1 LKGLYNFGR
10 DALLLE
16 TISIIAKCQNPETF
30 WSDSMARLK
39 WLLDFSRVDLAL
51 RNPDNR
57 TYNLKTVFELRP
69 GEPLAAHT
77 GVPLDKGIVG
87 KMMRSGEACHCFDLR
102 IQPFDAEC
110 IVDVNLEGSSLR
122 SILSVSLDANG
133 KGLGVLIFG
142 SSNENQYC
150 HQDIEIASRFATHTA
165 IALERWQHLADL
177 KDNAG
182 VLDLATDK
190 LRISHILLESLVAK
204 RTAALRRLS
213 QQLMRMQDD
222 ERRKVARDLHDST
235 GQTLV
240 ALKMSLF
247 SLQQKVENDPATA
260 NALEDIARIAD
271 QALQEIRTTSYLLHP
286 PLLDEAGLASAAS
299 WYIEGFSKRSGLEV
313 NFGCAPEIERLPN
326 DIEIVLF
333 RVLQESL
340 SNVHRHSG
348 ASLVNI
354 RLARSDES
362 VLLEVQDN
370 GVGMA
375 PALLD
380 SLQNTNI
387 DAGVGL
393 AGMRERTD
401 DLNGQFEMESG
412 PSGTTLRIRIP
423 LSPDR
428 ATLSRSSTEI
438 SSASIS
444 AI

>member
-87 KMMRSGEACHCFDLR
+87 KMMRSGEACHCFNLR

-110 IVDVNLEGSSLR
+110 IVDVNLEGGSLR

-370 GVGMA
+370 GVGIA

-401 DLNGQFEMESG
+401 DLNGQFEMESS

-428 ATLSRSSTEI
+428 ATLSRSNAEI
-438 SSASIS
+438 SSAGIS

>member
-1 LKGLYNFGR
+1 LKGIYNFGR

-16 TISIIAKCQNPETF
+16 TISIISKCQNPETF

-39 WLLDFSRVDLAL
+39 WLLDFSRVDVAL
-51 RNPDNR
+51 RNSDNL

-69 GEPLAAHT
+69 GEPLASQS

-87 KMMRSGEACHCFDLR
+87 KMMRSGEACHCFNPR
-102 IQPFDAEC
+102 VPPFDEEC
-110 IVDVNLEGSSLR
+110 IVDASLEGGSLL
-122 SILSVSLDANG
+122 SILSVSLEANG
-133 KGLGVLIFG
+133 KVLGVLSFG

-150 HQDIEIASRFATHTA
+150 HQDIEIASRFATHAA
-165 IALERWQHLADL
+165 IAIERWQHLSNL
-177 KDNAG
+177 KDDAG
-182 VLDLATDK
+182 VLDLAAGK
-190 LRISHILLESLVAK
+190 MRISHTALESLVAK
-204 RTAALRRLS
+204 RTAALRKLS

-235 GQTLV
+235 GQTLA
-240 ALKMSLF
+240 ALKMNVF
-247 SLQQKVENDPATA
+247 ALQQQVKNDPATSD
-260 NALEDIARIAD
+260 ALEDIARIAD

-286 PLLDEAGLASAAS
+286 PLLDEAGLVSAAS

-340 SNVHRHSG
+340 TNVHRHSG

-354 RLARSDES
+354 RLARSHEA

-370 GVGMA
+370 GTGIA
-375 PALLD
+375 PDLLE

-401 DLNGQFEMESG
+401 DLNGQFEMES
-412 PSGTTLRIRIP
+412 SSNGTTLRVRIP
-423 LSPDR
+423 LAPVR
-428 ATLSRSSTEI
+428 VIPSRSSSGI
-438 SSASIS
+438 SSVSIS
-444 AI
+444 AV

>member
-1 LKGLYNFGR
+1 MKGLYNFGR

-30 WSDSMARLK
+30 WPDSMARLK
-39 WLLDFSRVDLAL
+39 WLLDFSRVDVAL
-51 RNPDNR
+51 RNSDNL
-57 TYNLKTVFELRP
+57 TYNVKTVFELRT
-69 GEPLAAHT
+69 GEPLASQMDI
-77 GVPLDKGIVG
+77 PLDKGIVG
-87 KMMRSGEACHCFDLR
+87 KMMHSGEACHCFNPR
-102 IQPFDAEC
+102 IQPFDKEC
-110 IVDVNLEGSSLR
+110 IVDVNLEGGSLA
-122 SILSVSLDANG
+122 SILSVSLEANG
-133 KGLGVLIFG
+133 KLLGVLSFG

-150 HQDIEIASRFATHTA
+150 HQDIEIASRFATHAA
-165 IALERWQHLADL
+165 IAIERWQHLSDL
-177 KDNAG
+177 KDDAG
-182 VLDLATDK
+182 VLDLAADK
-190 LRISHILLESLVAK
+190 MRTSHTALELLVAK

-235 GQTLV
+235 GQTLA
-240 ALKMSLF
+240 ALKMKLF
-247 SLQQKVENDPATA
+247 ALEQQVKNDPATSE
-260 NALEDIARIAD
+260 ALEDIARIAE

-299 WYIEGFSKRSGLEV
+299 WYIEGFSKRSGLVV

-340 SNVHRHSG
+340 TNVHRHSG

-354 RLARSDES
+354 WLARSHES

-370 GVGMA
+370 GTGIA
-375 PALLD
+375 PDLLD
-380 SLQNTNI
+380 GLQNINI
-387 DAGVGL
+387 GVGL

-401 DLNGQFEMESG
+401 DLNGQFEMESS
-412 PSGTTLRIRIP
+412 PKGTTLRIKIP
-423 LSPDR
+423 LAPVR
-428 ATLSRSSTEI
+428 VTPSRSNGGI

-444 AI
+444 AV